1 MLRPMSPD
9 DYLSD
14 NCPNSSWAK
23 RKAEET
29 MRTDKRIIIVM
40 MCLLMIAGTAS
51 GQLSGENVK
60 GDNGLKSGSQP
71 GPGTYITNL
80 NYFYGSSEIKLP
92 NRTVDL
98 PGGLNLYLNGTAI
111 TRVTKAKFL
120 GANYGVQFV
129 VPALNTQLELPRART
144 GKGGFGI
151 SDLYVM
157 PLYLGWHK
165 KRADYTASFAFY
177 APTGR
182 FTAGGN
188 DNTGLGMWSYEIN
201 GGTTVYPDK
210 NRTWN
215 IATLASYEMHGKKR
229 GADIKVGDILTL
241 EGGVGK
247 TFPKSMLD
255 VGVVY
260 YAQWKVT
267 ADSGS
272 DLARILQLHGVG
284 MAKNRAFALGGE
296 FGKVFPKLDS
306 QFNVRVLKEFG
317 NSTATQ
323 GHAVVASFTFFVDRP
338 FRKMREAQKAA
349 AKAKQSEQ
357 R

>member
-1 MLRPMSPD
+1 
-9 DYLSD
+9 
-14 NCPNSSWAK
+14 
-23 RKAEET
+23 
-29 MRTDKRIIIVM
+29 MRTEERIIIVM
-40 MCLLMIAGTAS
+40 VLLLMIPGMARA
-51 GQLSGENVK
+51 QLSGENIK

-71 GPGTYITNL
+71 AAGTYITNL
-80 NYFYGSSEIKLP
+80 NYFYGSNEIKLP

-98 PGGLNLYLNGTAI
+98 AGGLNLYLNGTAI
-111 TRVTKAKFL
+111 TRVTKKKFL

-144 GKGGFGI
+144 GKEGFGI

-177 APTGR
+177 APTGN

-188 DNTGLGMWSYEIN
+188 NNTGLGMWSYEIN
-201 GGTTVYPDK
+201 GGTTVYLDK
-210 NRTWN
+210 QRTWN

-229 GADIKVGDILTL
+229 RVDIKVGDILTL

-247 TFPKSMLD
+247 TFQKRMLD

-267 ADSGS
+267 ADSGT
-272 DLARILQLHGVG
+272 DLPRILQLYGVDT
-284 MAKNRAFALGGE
+284 AKNRSFAVGGE
-296 FGKVFPKLDS
+296 FGKVMPKLES

-323 GHAVVASFTFFVDRP
+323 GYAVVAGFTFFVDRP
-338 FRKMREAQKAA
+338 FRKMEKAMEAA
-349 AKAKQSEQ
+349 AKAKMETEEKAKQSGQ
-357 R
+357 QLQQAAPAKKP